1 MDQSH
6 HFSAGAS
13 PLEFLHLVGRLKRVK
28 RAGWVRRGVA
38 DAESVADHAFRM
50 TLMCAMFEGY
60 PDLNIAKCAYMAM
73 FHDIGEAIVG
83 DITPFDGI
91 NKGRSSIGLAI
102 EETNSGPDEK
112 YLRER
117 LAIMFL
123 SCLVHHF
130 NPSCASSIMDLWLEF
145 ENGTTKEAVLV
156 RDFDRLECLVQAFE
170 YERSQGVN
178 LQDFLTE
185 ADRIETP
192 EVKRLAEFQL
202 LEREAFLARKTE
214 HIVVIFVLGG
224 PGVGKGTQCSKLAQD
239 LGFEHISVGDLL
251 REERGS
257 AESRFSDF
265 ISESMKES
273 VIIPAQ
279 LTVGLLESK
288 IRLSWKEG
296 KSRFLI
302 DGFPRSMEQ
311 ILVFEEQIQQRN
323 STLFLDCRP
332 DVMKERLTKRASM
345 SGRVD
350 DNPESIHKRIETFR
364 SENETILKHLRNRG
378 PVKTVKCD
386 ASVDEVYESTKA
398 AVEGII
404 GQMESD
410 EHGIEWES

>member
-1 MDQSH
+1 MDQSQ

-13 PLEFLHLVGRLKRVK
+13 PLEFLHVVGRLKRVK
-28 RAGWVRRGVA
+28 RAGWVIRGVA
-38 DAESVADHAFRM
+38 DAESVADHTFRM
-50 TLMCAMFEGY
+50 TLMCMMFEGY
-60 PDLNIAKCAYMAM
+60 SNFNITKCVYMAM

-91 NKGRSSIGLAI
+91 NK
-102 EETNSGPDEK
+102 DEK

-130 NPSCASSIMDLWLEF
+130 NPKCARSIMDLWLEF
-145 ENGTTKEAVLV
+145 EKGTTKEAILV

-185 ADRIETP
+185 ADRIRTP
-192 EVKRLAEFQL
+192 EVKSLAKSQL

-214 HIVVIFVLGG
+214 HIIVIFVLGG

-251 REERGS
+251 REEGAS
-257 AESRFSDF
+257 TKFSDF

-273 VIIPAQ
+273 IIIPAQ
-279 LTVGLLESK
+279 LTVHLLESK
-288 IRLSWKEG
+288 IRLLWKEG
-296 KSRFLI
+296 KQRFLI

-311 ILVFEEQIQQRN
+311 ILEFEEQIQQRN
-323 STLFLDCRP
+323 ATLFLDCQQ
-332 DVMKERLTKRASM
+332 DAMIERLTKRASM
-345 SGRVD
+345 SGRID
-350 DNPESIHKRIETFR
+350 DNPESIQKRIETFLK
-364 SENETILKHLRNRG
+364 ENETIVNHLRNSG
-378 PVKTVKCD
+378 PVKIVKCD
-386 ASVDEVYESTKA
+386 APVDEVYESTKA

-404 GQMESD
+404 SQMESD
-410 EHGIEWES
+410 RWNSMNENNNQ